1 MKEKFLN
8 DLNAW
13 LPTDYHRNDCIAY
26 GEGQLCCLDDA
37 QRGRQFVT
45 EWLEKNL
52 NTYILIE
59 AGHGHTEWIFV
70 SHSKEEMVAEIDK
83 HYSGEVE
90 LFDEEDDKNHI
101 RGFWYGLREMVKQHT
116 NWEPGQHV
124 LEGIDPVC
132 AEWTLVIVG

>member
-45 EWLEKNL
+45 EWLEKNFR
-52 NTYILIE
+52 TYVLVQ
-59 AGHGHTEWIFV
+59 AGEGDIQHIIV
-70 SHSKEEMVAEIDK
+70 SHSKDGLLAEIDK
-83 HYSGEVE
+83 ISSEEIHD
-90 LFDEEDDKNHI
+90 DERRKQYYQKEWDK
-101 RGFWYGLREMVKQHT
+101 LRKMVKQHAE
-116 NWEPGQHV
+116 WEPGEYI
-124 LEGIDPVC
+124 LGGTTYE
-132 AEWTLVIVG
+132 EWTLVIVG